1 MNCVQSPEMVMD
13 NKGYNPKCQSQY
25 PGYSSLVYV
34 FTKQSAHAQFDKC
47 TSAVVS
53 GLESLPTM
61 VTQFI
66 ESFNVGL
73 NVIVHVFLCLHDS
86 DTPVEFSCL
95 TIITSTT
102 SVAWR
107 QIQHKIHAPSTFKT
121 ARDKKDLSSSS
132 PLLSVVGS
140 SPPPP

>member
-1 MNCVQSPEMVMD
+1 MNCVQSPEMVTD

-25 PGYSSLVYV
+25 PGYSSFVYV
-34 FTKQSAHAQFDKC
+34 FTAKQFTQFDKC

-61 VTQFI
+61 VAQMI

-73 NVIVHVFLCLHDS
+73 NVIFHVSLCPHDS
-86 DTPVEFSCL
+86 NTPVEFSCL

-107 QIQHKIHAPSTFKT
+107 QI
-121 ARDKKDLSSSS
+121 
-132 PLLSVVGS
+132 
-140 SPPPP
+140 

>member
-1 MNCVQSPEMVMD
+1 MSIPI
-13 NKGYNPKCQSQY
+13 Y

-73 NVIVHVFLCLHDS
+73 NEIFHVFLCPHDS

-95 TIITSTT
+95 TIITFTT
-102 SVAWR
+102 SVAWTSTR
-107 QIQHKIHAPSTFKT
+107 FTRHPHSKQHETRKIRLRAHLYYLLWDQA
-121 ARDKKDLSSSS
+121 
-132 PLLSVVGS
+132 PLLHRPDPRT
-140 SPPPP
+140 PPRTQRSLPNTR